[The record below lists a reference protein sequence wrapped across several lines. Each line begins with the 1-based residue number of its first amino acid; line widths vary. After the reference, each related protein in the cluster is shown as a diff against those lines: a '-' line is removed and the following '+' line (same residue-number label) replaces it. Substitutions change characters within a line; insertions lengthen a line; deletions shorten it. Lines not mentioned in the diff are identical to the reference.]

1 MKLKKKHLL
10 TSVLILMVLF
20 TVGCGQTI
28 ETAVVESETE
38 QSMDENELLYVTELD
53 FMTIPTDPEY
63 IELSEIEDNLVIED
77 GGEYVLAGTTHHTIK
92 IDVHDE
98 IIHLFFNGL
107 TIETADGPAIEVV
120 SASKVIIT
128 LMEESGN
135 AIFDAAYY
143 SNEEVT
149 GAISSVCDLTINGSG
164 SLYICGYYK
173 DAVYTKDVLKILGG
187 SIQMRAK
194 RNGIKGNDGILL
206 APENLVIESEK
217 NGCLTTNADKEDKGV
232 IDIQGGEISI
242 VAGEYGLSAAS
253 DVYVREGQVY
263 LNCVIGNIY
272 TEGQQYIAEG
282 TIIDE

>member
-1 MKLKKKHLL
+1 MKHKIKKVLAGVLVLL
-10 TSVLILMVLF
+10 LF
-20 TVGCGQTI
+20 LAVGCNQTV
-28 ETAVVESETE
+28 ETAVVESEEE
-38 QSMDENELLYVTELD
+38 QSRDENELLYVTELD
-53 FMTIPTDPEY
+53 FTTIPTDPEY
-63 IELSEIEDNLVIED
+63 IDLSEIEGNLVIED
-77 GGEYVLAGTTHHTIK
+77 GGEYVLEGTTHQTIK

-107 TIETADGPAIEVV
+107 TIETVDGPAIEVV

-173 DAVYTKDVLKILGG
+173 DAIYTKDVLKILGG

-194 RNGIKGNDGILL
+194 RNGLKGNDGILL
-206 APENLVIESEK
+206 APGTLVIESEK
-217 NGCLTTNADKEDKGV
+217 NGCLTTNADKKDKGV
-232 IDIQGGEISI
+232 IDIQGGEISV
-242 VAGEYGLSAAS
+242 VAGNYGLMAAS

-272 TEGQQYIAEG
+272 TEGKQYIAEG
-282 TIIDE
+282 TLNNE

>member
-1 MKLKKKHLL
+1 MIDKKKHLL
-10 TSVLILMVLF
+10 AGVLILLMLF
-20 TVGCGQTI
+20 TAGCG
-28 ETAVVESETE
+28 ETVEATSMESKEE
-38 QSMDENELLYVTELD
+38 QPIDENELLYITELD
-53 FMTIPTDPEY
+53 FTTIPTDPEY
-63 IELSEIEDNLVIED
+63 IELSEIEGNLIIEE
-77 GGEYVLAGTTHHTIK
+77 GGEYVLSGTTHYTIK

-107 TIETADGPAIEVV
+107 TIETADGPAIEVM
-120 SASKVIIT
+120 SGSKVIIT
-128 LMEESGN
+128 LMEDSGN

-143 SNEEVT
+143 SNEDVT
-149 GAISSVCDLTINGSG
+149 GAISSVCDLTVNGTG

-173 DAVYTKDVLKILGG
+173 DAIYTKDVFKMLGG
-187 SIQMRAK
+187 SVQMRAK

-217 NGCLTTNADKEDKGV
+217 NGCITTNADKEDKGV

-253 DVYVREGQVY
+253 DVHVREGQVY
-263 LNCVIGNIY
+263 LNCVIGNVY

-282 TIIDE
+282 TVINE